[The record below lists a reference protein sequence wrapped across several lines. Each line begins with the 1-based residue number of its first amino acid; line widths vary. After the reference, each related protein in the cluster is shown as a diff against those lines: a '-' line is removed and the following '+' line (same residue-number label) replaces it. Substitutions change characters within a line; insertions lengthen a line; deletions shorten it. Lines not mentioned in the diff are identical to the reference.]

1 MNTLKVATKIGSGY
15 ALILLLMVGG
25 STIAYDSIKSMIQ
38 SSNWVEHTRQVIEVG
53 ASVGSSMA
61 DMETGKRG
69 FLVTGIDA
77 YLEPYNNGKKLFYNF
92 IEQGSKLSSDNPTQV
107 RRWNEIKNL
116 QEKWVLESADPEIKL
131 RREVKK
137 GEKAIINFKNISAR
151 TLGNELFSDIREKL
165 GEFESKANNNMR
177 AKAIVSSTTLA
188 LVNMETGQRGFLLN
202 GKEKSLEPYIKG
214 EEDLIEQLD
223 FLEIISGGIGI
234 SEKDIQSVKNAV
246 QDWKTRVAEVEI
258 DARREMNKYDVTIDD
273 ITKAMSEG
281 KGKFYRDTIRTKL
294 NEIIHAEKA
303 LMHQRLKAQ
312 EETADL
318 ATMYTVYGTIF
329 ALISGALIAIFVSKN
344 IINSL
349 KTLHAG
355 VINLLTTKDIESR
368 VKINSKD
375 EIGMI
380 STDFNQY
387 LQSIEDGIKEDN
399 ELIKEAEHVM
409 KKVQHGLYT
418 QIIEKETANV
428 SLNNFKTSVNTMIEA
443 TRENFNLINKRFE
456 EYSNYDYT
464 NELIVE
470 NMEKDGAFDILICDV
485 NKLRGAITGM
495 LVENKTNGLTLQNS
509 SDILLSNVNTL
520 NNNSTEAAASLE
532 ETAAALEE
540 ITGNIRGNTQNI
552 QKMATFAAELTDS
565 SKQGEKL
572 ALQTNSA
579 MDEITTQVQDI
590 NDAISIIDQIAFQ
603 TNILSLNAAVE
614 AATAGEAGKGFAVV
628 AQEVRNLAA
637 RSAEAAN
644 QIKSLVESA
653 NSKANEG
660 KKIADLMIE
669 GYTSL
674 TENIYKTSELIN
686 DVETASKEQVLGIEQ
701 INDAVNSLDQR
712 TQENVTIAN
721 KTNDIAIQ
729 TAKIAEA
736 VVEDANNKEFE
747 GKDRVTVNET
757 KNEAIQLK
765 STHQSNKK
773 KILARISDS
782 RTHEEPINE
791 KNFSQRD
798 EEEEWESF

>member
-1 MNTLKVATKIGSGY
+1 MNTLKIATKIGAGY
-15 ALILLLMVGG
+15 TLTLLLMVGG

-38 SSNWVEHTRQVIEVG
+38 SSNSVEHTRQVIEAGVN
-53 ASVGSSMA
+53 VGSSMS

-92 IEQGSKLSSDNPTQV
+92 IAQGSKLSSDNPTQV

-165 GEFESKANNNMR
+165 AVFESKANNNMR
-177 AKAIVSSTTLA
+177 AKAIISSTTLS

-202 GKEKSLEPYIKG
+202 GKENSLEPYIKG

-234 SEKDIQSVKNAV
+234 SEEDIESVKNAV
-246 QDWKTRVAEVEI
+246 QDWKNRVAEVEI
-258 DARREMNKYDVTIDD
+258 EARREMNKYDVTIDD
-273 ITKAMSEG
+273 ITKAMSNG

-294 NEIIHAEKA
+294 NEIIDTEKA
-303 LMHQRLKAQ
+303 LMTQRLKAQ

-318 ATMYTVYGTIF
+318 ATILTLYGTIF
-329 ALISGALIAIFVSKN
+329 ALISGALIAVYVSKN
-344 IINSL
+344 IVNSL

-375 EIGMI
+375 EIGAI
-380 STDFNQY
+380 STDFNKY

-409 KKVQHGLYT
+409 KKVQQGLYT
-418 QIIEKETANV
+418 QIIKKETANV
-428 SLNNFKTSVNTMIEA
+428 SLNNFKTGVNTMIEA
-443 TRENFNLINKRFE
+443 TRENFNLINERLE

-464 NELIVE
+464 NELIVQ
-470 NMEKDGAFDILICDV
+470 NMEKNGAFDILICDV
-485 NKLRGAITGM
+485 NKLRDAITGM

-520 NNNSTEAAASLE
+520 NNNSNVAAASLE

-552 QKMATFAAELTDS
+552 QKMATFAVELTDS
-565 SKQGEKL
+565 SKEGEKL

-674 TENIYKTSELIN
+674 TENIHKTSGLIN

-701 INDAVNSLDQR
+701 INDAVNSLDQQ
-712 TQENVTIAN
+712 TQENVAIAN
-721 KTNDIAIQ
+721 NTNDVAKQ
-729 TAKIAEA
+729 TAKIAQE

-747 GKDRVTVNET
+747 GKDRITVN
-757 KNEAIQLK
+757 KSNNEDIQLK
-765 STHQSNKK
+765 SSPQLNKK
-773 KILARISDS
+773 KILVEISDS
-782 RTHEEPINE
+782 RIHEEPINE
-791 KNFSQRD
+791 KNFSLQK
-798 EEEEWESF
+798 EEAEWESF

>member
-1 MNTLKVATKIGSGY
+1 MNTLKIATKIGAGY

-61 DMETGKRG
+61 DMEAGKRG
-69 FLVTGIDA
+69 FLVTGIDG
-77 YLEPYNNGKKLFYNF
+77 YLEPYNNGKKLFYDF

-107 RRWNEIKNL
+107 KRWNEIKNL
-116 QEKWVLESADPEIKL
+116 QEKWVLESAEPEIKL

-165 GEFESKANNNMR
+165 ALFESKANNNMR
-177 AKAIVSSTTLA
+177 AKAIISSTTLA

-202 GKEKSLEPYIKG
+202 GKENSLEPYIKG

-223 FLEIISGGIGI
+223 FLEIVSGGIGI
-234 SEKDIQSVKNAV
+234 SEKDIQSVKDAV

-258 DARREMNKYDVTIDD
+258 DARRAMNKYDVTIDD
-273 ITKAMSEG
+273 ITKTMSNG

-303 LMHQRLKAQ
+303 LMTQRLKAQ

-318 ATMYTVYGTIF
+318 ATMLTLYGTIF
-329 ALISGALIAIFVSKN
+329 ALISGALIGIFVSKN

-349 KTLHAG
+349 KILHAG

-368 VKINSKD
+368 VKIISKD

-428 SLNNFKTSVNTMIEA
+428 SLNNFKSGVNTMIEA
-443 TRENFNLINKRFE
+443 TRENFNLINERLE

-464 NELIVE
+464 NELIVQ

-485 NKLRGAITGM
+485 NKLRDAITGM

-520 NNNSTEAAASLE
+520 NNNSNVAAASLE
-532 ETAAALEE
+532 ETAASLEE

-565 SKQGEKL
+565 SKEGEKL
-572 ALQTNSA
+572 ALQTNCA

-628 AQEVRNLAA
+628 AQEVRNLAS
-637 RSAEAAN
+637 RSSEAAN

-674 TENIYKTSELIN
+674 TENIHKTSGLIN

-701 INDAVNSLDQR
+701 INDAVNSLDQQ

-721 KTNDIAIQ
+721 NTNDVAKQ
-729 TAKIAEA
+729 TAKIAQE

-747 GKDRVTVNET
+747 GKDRITVN
-757 KNEAIQLK
+757 KSNNEDIQLK
-765 STHQSNKK
+765 SSPKLNKK
-773 KILARISDS
+773 KIQLRISDS

-791 KNFSQRD
+791 KIFSQQK

>member
-1 MNTLKVATKIGSGY
+1 MNTLKIATKIGAGY
-15 ALILLLMVGG
+15 TLTLLLMVGG
-25 STIAYDSIKSMIQ
+25 STIAYDSIKSLIQ
-38 SSNWVEHTRQVIEVG
+38 SSNSVEHTRQVIEAGVN
-53 ASVGSSMA
+53 VGSSFA
-61 DMETGKRG
+61 DMEAGKRG
-69 FLVTGIDA
+69 FLVTGIDG
-77 YLEPYNNGKKLFYNF
+77 YLEPYNNGKKLFYSF
-92 IEQGSKLSSDNPTQV
+92 IVQGSKLSSDNPSQV
-107 RRWNEIKNL
+107 KRWNEIKTL

-137 GEKAIINFKNISAR
+137 GEKAIINFKTISAR

-165 GEFESKANNNMR
+165 AVFESKANNNMR
-177 AKAIVSSTTLA
+177 AKAIIASTTLA

-202 GKEKSLEPYIKG
+202 GKEKSLDPYIKG

-234 SEKDIQSVKNAV
+234 SEKDIESVKNAV

-273 ITKAMSEG
+273 ITKAMSNG

-294 NEIIHAEKA
+294 NEIIDAEKA
-303 LMHQRLKAQ
+303 LMTQRLKTQ

-318 ATMYTVYGTIF
+318 ATILTLYGTIF

-349 KTLHAG
+349 ETLHAG

-380 STDFNQY
+380 STDFNKY

-443 TRENFNLINKRFE
+443 TRGNFNLINERLE

-464 NELIVE
+464 NELIVQ
-470 NMEKDGAFDILICDV
+470 NMEKDGAFDILISDV

-495 LVENKTNGLTLQNS
+495 LVQNKTNGLTLQNS

-520 NNNSTEAAASLE
+520 NNNSNEAAASLE

-552 QKMATFAAELTDS
+552 QKMATFAAELRDS
-565 SKQGEKL
+565 SKQGEKM

-660 KKIADLMIE
+660 KKIADFMIE

-674 TENIYKTSELIN
+674 TENIHKTSELIN
-686 DVETASKEQVLGIEQ
+686 DVETASNEQFSGIEQ
-701 INDAVNSLDQR
+701 INDAVNLLDQQ
-712 TQENVTIAN
+712 TQENVAITN
-721 KTNDIAIQ
+721 KTNDVAKQ
-729 TAKIAEA
+729 TAKIAQE

-747 GKDRVTVNET
+747 GKNSIIVNET
-757 KNEAIQLK
+757 NNDAIELR
-765 STHQSNKK
+765 SSHQSNKK
-773 KILARISDS
+773 KTQLRISDLS
-782 RTHEEPINE
+782 THEKPINE
-791 KNFSQRD
+791 KNFSHQKED
-798 EEEEWESF
+798 EEWESF